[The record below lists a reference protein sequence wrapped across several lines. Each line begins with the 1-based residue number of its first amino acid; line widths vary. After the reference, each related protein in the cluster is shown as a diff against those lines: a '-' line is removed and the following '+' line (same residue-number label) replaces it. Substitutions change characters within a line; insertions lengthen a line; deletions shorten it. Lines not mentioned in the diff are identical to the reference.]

1 MITLFFIQNSELDA
15 NGQVKSKAAAIIIL
29 FTILIDTFLATL
41 VINTLT

>member
-1 MITLFFIQNSELDA
+1 MITLFFIQNSDLDV

-29 FTILIDTFLATL
+29 FTILIDTFLSTL

>member
-1 MITLFFIQNSELDA
+1 MITLFFIKNSELDI

-29 FTILIDTFLATL
+29 FTILIDTVLSTL